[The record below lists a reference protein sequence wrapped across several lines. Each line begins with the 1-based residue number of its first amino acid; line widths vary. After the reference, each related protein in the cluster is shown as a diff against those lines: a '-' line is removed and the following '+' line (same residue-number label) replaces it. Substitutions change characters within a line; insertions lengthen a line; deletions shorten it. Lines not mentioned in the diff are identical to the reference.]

1 MEQWKEYKLGDICKT
16 NISQYSAKENWDN
29 ALYLDTGNITDNKI
43 NEIVTINDMTHGLP
57 SRARRK
63 VKDKDILFST
73 VRPNQRHI
81 GILQNPQPNLLV
93 STGFTVISANQDV
106 ADPYFLYY
114 FLSQKEIVDY
124 LHAIAEQAVS
134 AYPSIKA
141 SDIEDLD
148 ILLPELSQQKKISEL
163 LKSLD
168 DKIELNRQINDNL
181 EQQAQA
187 LFKSWFVDFEPFKDG
202 EFVDSELGMIPKGW
216 KIGELGE
223 VAEFKRGKT
232 ITQKDTVFGTI
243 PVIAGGLEPAY
254 YHNKANTSAPVV
266 TISASGA
273 NAGYTQILFEDVWA
287 SDCSFIDS
295 TCECILFAYCF
306 LSINSR
312 ILRHA
317 QVGAAQPHVY
327 AKDVNAFALPI
338 PNDTNIIKHFILQ
351 IEPIFE
357 MMGNLRSEIKELAQ
371 LRDTLLPRLMSGEL
385 KINEINC

>member
-134 AYPSIKA
+134 AYSDSIQKA
-141 SDIEDLD
+141 IDYIMQNLMVKLTLKEIATAVCVPPNSLR
-148 ILLPELSQQKKISEL
+148 KKL
-163 LKSLD
+163 
-168 DKIELNRQINDNL
+168 
-181 EQQAQA
+181 
-187 LFKSWFVDFEPFKDG
+187 
-202 EFVDSELGMIPKGW
+202 
-216 KIGELGE
+216 
-223 VAEFKRGKT
+223 
-232 ITQKDTVFGTI
+232 
-243 PVIAGGLEPAY
+243 
-254 YHNKANTSAPVV
+254 
-266 TISASGA
+266 
-273 NAGYTQILFEDVWA
+273 
-287 SDCSFIDS
+287 
-295 TCECILFAYCF
+295 
-306 LSINSR
+306 
-312 ILRHA
+312 
-317 QVGAAQPHVY
+317 
-327 AKDVNAFALPI
+327 
-338 PNDTNIIKHFILQ
+338 IKL
-351 IEPIFE
+351 
-357 MMGNLRSEIKELAQ
+357 
-371 LRDTLLPRLMSGEL
+371 
-385 KINEINC
+385 